1 LLALETG
8 PAFRFDLDH
17 LVPTETAQ
25 RKRKLSRKGLLLIK
39 SFEGF
44 RPRAVLR
51 RDGAL
56 TIGYGHTLSA
66 RRDVEITEPEAELL
80 LLHDLIPIVNY
91 IHTDIRRPLNQ
102 NQFDALVSFIYNIGL
117 ERIRQSDVPALVR
130 KGQMAS
136 AAEALSTEPDR
147 KPPATDLPYRR
158 RCAER
163 ALFETPASHSP
174 SLADILTAPVS
185 RPGILSF
192 PSMETPLGETGVV
205 RHEDP
210 VLSGISTPQTRN
222 ETCFGWRD
230 IGSTAL
236 MILIG
241 LMVGIAAVA
250 ALKQALE
257 VTNVQMHAATIGAV
271 LCVVGTSL
279 IGFAI
284 WAFKNTRSKVRK
296 PAN

>member
-1 LLALETG
+1 M
-8 PAFRFDLDH
+8 
-17 LVPTETAQ
+17 PTEAAQ
-25 RKRKLSRKGLLLIK
+25 RKRKLSREGLLLIK

-66 RRDVEITEPEAELL
+66 RRDVEISEPEAELL

-102 NQFDALVSFIYNIGL
+102 NQFDALVSFIFNIGI
-117 ERIRQSDVPALVR
+117 ERISHSDVPALVR

-136 AAEALSTEPDR
+136 AAEALSSEPDR
-147 KPPATDLPYRR
+147 KPPPTDLPYRR

-163 ALFETPASHSP
+163 ALFETPISQNHT
-174 SLADILTAPVS
+174 LADILTAPIS

-192 PSMETPLGETGVV
+192 PSMEAPLGETGVV
-205 RHEDP
+205 RHENLLVSDT
-210 VLSGISTPQTRN
+210 STPHTRN
-222 ETCFGWRD
+222 EHCFGWRD

-250 ALKQALE
+250 ALRQALI
-257 VTNVQMHAATIGAV
+257 VANVEMHATTIGAG
-271 LCVVGTSL
+271 LCIMGASL
-279 IGFAI
+279 IGLAI
-284 WAFKNTRSKVRK
+284 WAFKNSRSKTQK
-296 PAN
+296 ISKLT